1 MPTPLKISTVSI
13 SPDRFTGH
21 VFDITGRCAFA
32 ICTKGEFEIKILNEQ
47 YTVTENCMFAC
58 MPFINIEVK
67 SVSSLSEIIFG
78 SVLIKDVPR
87 LINRWVNTD
96 NLSAIQNHPL
106 VKIEDSHL
114 KMLLDAINEYQSE
127 YGENERGVYA
137 NICDHIQEDIIHL
150 QGRLIV
156 AKVLKIY
163 FTNIPMLVRGHT
175 HRDLEYQQFM
185 LALYSNFREHRDVRF
200 YAMRSGVSEKYFST
214 LIRQISGLSPSE
226 WIETVVAG
234 EAKTLLDDA
243 QRSIKEIAS
252 ELNFP
257 DAPTF
262 TKYFQRITGMTPKTY
277 RKTIIN

>member
-1 MPTPLKISTVSI
+1 MNIPLKITTARI
-13 SPDRFTGH
+13 DPMETTCQA
-21 VFDITGRCAFA
+21 FDVAGRCAFA
-32 ICTKGEFEIKILNEQ
+32 VCTKGELEIKILNEQ

-58 MPFINIEVK
+58 MPFIKVDVI
-67 SVSSLSEIIFG
+67 SVSKPSEIIFG
-78 SVLIKDVPR
+78 SILIKDVPR
-87 LINRWVNTD
+87 MINRWVNTN

-106 VKIEDSHL
+106 VKIEASQL
-114 KMLLDAINEYQSE
+114 NMLLYAIREYESE
-127 YGENERGVYA
+127 YGELKRGAYS
-137 NICDHIQEDIIHL
+137 NIREHIQEDIIHL

-163 FTNIPMLVRGHT
+163 FTNIPMSVSGHT

-185 LALYSNFREHRDVRF
+185 LALYSNFREHRDVHF

-214 LIRQISGLSPSE
+214 LIRQISGSTPSE

-234 EAKTLLDDA
+234 EAKTMLDDA

-262 TKYFQRITGMTPKTY
+262 TKYFQRVTGMTPKAY
-277 RKTIIN
+277 RKASL

>member
-1 MPTPLKISTVSI
+1 MYTPLKITTVCIDPIASA
-13 SPDRFTGH
+13 GQA
-21 VFDITGRCAFA
+21 FDVAGRCAFA
-32 ICTKGEFEIKILNEQ
+32 VCIKGELEIKILNEQ

-58 MPFINIEVK
+58 MPFIKVDVI
-67 SVSSLSEIIFG
+67 SVSRPSEIIFG
-78 SVLIKDVPR
+78 SILIKDVPR
-87 LINRWVNTD
+87 MINRWVNTN

-106 VKIEDSHL
+106 VKIEVSQRNALL
-114 KMLLDAINEYQSE
+114 KAINEYQSE
-127 YGENERGVYA
+127 YEEIERGVYS
-137 NICDHIQEDIIHL
+137 NISEHIQEDIIHL

-163 FTNIPMLVRGHT
+163 FTNIPMLVSGHT

-185 LALYSNFREHRDVRF
+185 LALYSNFREHRDVHF

-214 LIRQISGLSPSE
+214 LIRQISGSSPSE

-234 EAKTLLDDA
+234 EAKTMLDDA

-262 TKYFQRITGMTPKTY
+262 TKYFQRVTGMTPKAY
-277 RKTIIN
+277 RKSSL